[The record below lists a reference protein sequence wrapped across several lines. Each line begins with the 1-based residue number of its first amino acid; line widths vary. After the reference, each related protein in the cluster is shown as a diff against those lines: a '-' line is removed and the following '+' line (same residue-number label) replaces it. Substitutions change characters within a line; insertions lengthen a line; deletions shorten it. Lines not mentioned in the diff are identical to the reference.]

1 MKQESLKELR
11 CPSCHGELKY
21 ESLPEN
27 VGQEINVEG
36 GLLRGRLVCSQC
48 SETISIRNGI
58 PRFVSDSGYT
68 ESFVFQW
75 NLHRKA
81 QLDSFSG
88 LPISKSRLFSV
99 SEWSENLS
107 GQTILECGSGA
118 GRFTEVL
125 LQTGAQVYSF
135 DYSDAV
141 DANYKNNGAHPN
153 LTLFQASI
161 YDIPLPQASF
171 DKVICLGVIQHTP
184 DPEQSF
190 KCLSEMVRSG
200 GELVIDV
207 YANTLA
213 ARLQWYYFLRPL
225 TRRMDKARLYKI
237 ISKWTPR
244 LIPLAR
250 FFRAIAGRAGA
261 RLVPIV
267 EFSYLGMSPELNRE
281 WAILDTFDQYSP
293 AHDHPQTEATV
304 QRWFESAGFTAIKV
318 RRGPNGVVGKGIKIG
333 RAF

>member
-1 MKQESLKELR
+1 MNQESLEKFR
-11 CPSCHGELKY
+11 CPSCHGMLQY
-21 ESLPEN
+21 EPLPVN
-27 VGQEINVEG
+27 VKHEPEAQNET
-36 GLLRGRLVCSQC
+36 LHGRLVCRQC
-48 SETISIRNGI
+48 TVIYTIHNGI
-58 PRFVSDSGYT
+58 PRFVPDSGYT
-68 ESFVFQW
+68 GSFGFQW
-75 NLHRKA
+75 NLHRQA
-81 QLDSFSG
+81 QLDSYSG

-99 SEWSENLS
+99 SEWDEDLT
-107 GQTILECGSGA
+107 GQSLLECGSGA

-141 DANYKNNGAHPN
+141 DANYKNNGSNTN

-171 DKVICLGVIQHTP
+171 DKVVCLGVIQHTP
-184 DPEQSF
+184 DPELSF
-190 KCLSEMVRSG
+190 TCLSKMVRPG

-207 YANTLA
+207 YADTLA
-213 ARLQWYYFLRPL
+213 ARMQWYYFLRPI
-225 TRRMDKARLYKI
+225 TRRMDKARLYGI

-250 FFRAIAGRAGA
+250 FLRAIAGRAGA

-267 EFSYLGMSPELNRE
+267 EFSYLGLPAELNRE

-293 AHDHPQTEATV
+293 AHDHPQSEATV
-304 QRWFESAGFTAIKV
+304 QRWFESTGFTDIKV
-318 RRGPNGVVGKGIKIG
+318 GRGPNGVVGKGVKI
-333 RAF
+333 